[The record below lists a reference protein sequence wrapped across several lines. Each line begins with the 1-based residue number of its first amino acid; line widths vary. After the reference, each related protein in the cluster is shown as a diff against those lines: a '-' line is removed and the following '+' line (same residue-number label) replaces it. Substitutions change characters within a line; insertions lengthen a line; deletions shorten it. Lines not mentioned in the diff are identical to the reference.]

1 MSRLFPVML
10 ILTLVLPAQ
19 IKVIPHGTGALQR
32 AQVLERQG
40 KIKAAREIYYSI
52 LETNPNHR
60 QAFKNLKNNLMRDGK
75 LEEAAQVST
84 TYLNHNPQDIA
95 TQVDLGEL
103 YYLMNEK
110 ERAFQYWTDLEQ
122 LFNSN
127 QNYYR
132 TLVYTFARLS
142 LTTQMDSL
150 AERGRQQFNDPA
162 FLAVDLANF
171 YHSRGAVSRA
181 VDEFINHLLA
191 RPKQQKYVTDRI
203 LLLSDNPEILAQ
215 IEAALLRRVAENE
228 ALIQK
233 IIASFYFKI
242 QRYGAALD
250 QHRAMGLRQPKDY
263 DRWLEFAGNLRSER
277 QYDIAISAYQTIL
290 HSDQD
295 AIPSQVIGAAL
306 LGMGQCFEDQIVP
319 RSAQD
324 NLVRF
329 YPDNLVFENHFYG
342 APIIST
348 APLENSFRLYDSVLV
363 KLPRAPLLANVYYR
377 LGEIKYRITRDFD
390 GAFHSY
396 QAALKSSPKQDL
408 KLQVQLRI
416 GDIKLAKGNT
426 TLAQEYFLKQLLS
439 NQNQSNISPFLVRL
453 IQANL
458 LAGDVESAL
467 TLAETTLQEASPNQP
482 YFNDL
487 MEIQDLITTHFSSG
501 TETDRAAFLVFLQA
515 ENLVRQN
522 KLSQS
527 VELLGALRME
537 TPESTIVPWVTLR
550 AALLNASLNKTESAL
565 DLANALDETPLADL
579 GLTLTGEIYEAH
591 INKPEIALIYYH
603 RLLEEYP
610 QSILVEPVRFRI
622 RELNQNLGS

>member
-1 MSRLFPVML
+1 MSRLFQVL
-10 ILTLVLPAQ
+10 IILTLVLPAQ
-19 IKVIPHGTGALQR
+19 IKVIPRGAGALQR

-40 KIKAAREIYYSI
+40 NSEAAREIYYSI

-60 QAFKNLKNNLMRDGK
+60 QAFKNLKNNLMRGGK
-75 LEEAAQVST
+75 LEEAAQVIT

-103 YYLMNEK
+103 YYLMDQK
-110 ERAFQYWTDLEQ
+110 ERAFQYWMDLEQ

-132 TLVYTFARLS
+132 TLIYTFARLS
-142 LTTQMDSL
+142 LTVQMDSL
-150 AERGRQQFNDPA
+150 AERGRRQFNDPA

-191 RPKQQKYVTDRI
+191 RPRQQKYVTDRI
-203 LLLSDNPEILAQ
+203 LLLSDNPENLAQ
-215 IEAALLRRVAENE
+215 IEAVLLRRVAENE

-233 IIASFYFKI
+233 IIAGFYFKI
-242 QRYGAALD
+242 QRYGAALE

-306 LGMGQCFEDQIVP
+306 LGMGQCFEDQIIP

-342 APIIST
+342 APTIST

-390 GAFHSY
+390 GAFQAY
-396 QAALKSSPKQDL
+396 QAALKANPKRDL

-426 TLAQEYFLKQLLS
+426 ALAQEYFLKQLPS
-439 NQNQSNISPFLVRL
+439 NQNQRNISPFLVRL

-467 TLAETTLQEASPNQP
+467 TLTETTLQEASPNQP

-487 MEIQDLITTHFSSG
+487 MEIQDLITTHFSNG
-501 TETDRAAFLVFLQA
+501 TKTDRAAFLVFLQA

-527 VELLGALRME
+527 VELLEALRME

-579 GLTLTGEIYEAH
+579 GLTLTGEIYEAR
-591 INKPEIALIYYH
+591 INNPEIALIYYH